1 MHQQEGTEFNSVYY
15 ILQQGRQ
22 LTVSR
27 GEKRAKVDVPR
38 PHPYKIIPK
47 S

>member
-1 MHQQEGTEFNSVYY
+1 MQQQEGTEFNSVFD

-22 LTVSR
+22 FKVSE
-27 GEKRAKVDVPR
+27 EKRAKVDVPR
-38 PHPYKIIPK
+38 PHPSKIIPK